1 MSKPFKT
8 FTDQIKILRGRK
20 LIIADTV
27 ETRRV
32 LCKENY
38 YYVINGYKDIFLDKT
53 ATVDEIFEDQ
63 IKKDEII
70 HENLIYATDKA
81 MSEFQSDTL
90 TEINKLY

>member
-8 FTDQIKILRGRK
+8 FT
-20 LIIADTV
+20 
-27 ETRRV
+27 
-32 LCKENY
+32 
-38 YYVINGYKDIFLDKT
+38 
-53 ATVDEIFEDQ
+53 DQ

-81 MSEFQSDTL
+81 MSEFQSDSL